1 MHRIHI
7 QIQDGVMAH
16 EILISLL
23 RKRDAK
29 VVEDFMKESE
39 EYLKKY
45 VDMTDQEITSFVL
58 GSDYKHNMD
67 PLIVELARRLYDY
80 SNPKGLDQAS

>member
-1 MHRIHI
+1 M
-7 QIQDGVMAH
+7 
-16 EILISLL
+16 LWLSLL
-23 RKRDAK
+23 HRLNAK
-29 VVEDFMKESE
+29 MVDDFIKESE

-58 GSDYKHNMD
+58 GSDYRHNMD

>member
-1 MHRIHI
+1 
-7 QIQDGVMAH
+7 MAH
-16 EILISLL
+16 EILISPP
-23 RKRDAK
+23 RTRNAK
-29 VVEDFMKESE
+29 VVDDFMRESE

-58 GSDYKHNMD
+58 GSDYRDKMD